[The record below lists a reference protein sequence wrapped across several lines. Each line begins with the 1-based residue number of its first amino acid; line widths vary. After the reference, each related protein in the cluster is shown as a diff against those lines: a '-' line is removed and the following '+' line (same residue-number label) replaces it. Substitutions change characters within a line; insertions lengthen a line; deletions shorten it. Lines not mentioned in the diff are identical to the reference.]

1 MRALCKRCAYITH
14 MQTENLKKN
23 SMHQLSISQKRI
35 KKIDSLLQEEE
46 EKKLRDGKSVGLA
59 SRIRVLFIVSVR
71 FFPKNENAFVVST
84 FVDFRIGSQI
94 HAASASVREKKT
106 AKQKQHWSK
115 KMEIVENSIFDF
127 WKNCRNTNRGTDK
140 GKWREKNRSGSA
152 YRKVKSLRAWFVCH
166 SAMISIMIEHSNF
179 RKISFYLY
187 SMAEFLTFA
196 LFLSLE
202 ESRHLFS
209 HIRFC
214 NGSFSRW
221 CSFTAVSHYFPS
233 IFALSVSHK
242 LLSLSCRCVFFPA
255 GFLVEGNRAKCSSLI
270 LIYCYLD
277 AETF

>member
-1 MRALCKRCAYITH
+1 MCVHHTH
-14 MQTENLKKN
+14 ANGKLEEKFHASTEHKPEKNKENRFASARGRREKTTWWKERWTRISHSSIIYRFCTFFPKEWECFCCVDIRRLSNWIANSCCFCFSSRKKN
-23 SMHQLSISQKRI
+23 SQTKATLI
-35 KKIDSLLQEEE
+35 
-46 EKKLRDGKSVGLA
+46 
-59 SRIRVLFIVSVR
+59 
-71 FFPKNENAFVVST
+71 
-84 FVDFRIGSQI
+84 
-94 HAASASVREKKT
+94 
-106 AKQKQHWSK
+106 K

-140 GKWREKNRSGSA
+140 GKWREKNRSESA

-255 GFLVEGNRAKCSSLI
+255 GFWLK
-270 LIYCYLD
+270 
-277 AETF
+277 ETERNVHPLF